1 MGNSVHEVI
10 FLERRLPVNTRALR
24 ADILLFITA
33 AIWGFAFV
41 AQRVGMDH
49 VGPLTFN
56 AIRFGLGAIALIP
69 LVMRLEKGRDAG
81 YAGVDTKHL
90 ACGGGM
96 LGLALFAGAT
106 LQQVGLAG
114 PQLGE
119 FGLEASTA
127 GKAGFITGLYVV
139 FVPLFGLLL
148 AQRPGW
154 GTWIGASL
162 AVVGMYLLSVTAD
175 LTISFGDLLILV
187 GALFWAGHVLLIGK
201 LSPGMDAV
209 DAIKLSTVQFAAC
222 ALFSLFGAVLTEEIT
237 LIGIRGAGLAIAYG
251 GLMSVGVAY
260 TLQVVAQRDAQ
271 PAHAAIILSLESVFA
286 ALGGW
291 MMLDETLTIRA
302 MIGCGLMLV
311 GMVLSQLKP

>member
-1 MGNSVHEVI
+1 
-10 FLERRLPVNTRALR
+10 VNTRALR
-24 ADILLFITA
+24 ADVLLFLTA
-33 AIWGFAFV
+33 AIWGLAFV
-41 AQRVGMDH
+41 AQRVGMEH

-56 AIRFGLGAIALIP
+56 GIRFALGALALTP
-69 LVMRLEKGRDAG
+69 LIMVLEKKRAPGFAG
-81 YAGVDTKHL
+81 ADRKGMAV
-90 ACGGGM
+90 GGLL

-114 PQLGE
+114 PQLAE

-139 FVPLFGLLL
+139 LVPLFGLLL

-154 GTWIGASL
+154 GTWVGAGL

-175 LTISFGDLLILV
+175 LTISFGDLLVLV
-187 GALFWAGHVLLIGK
+187 GAFFWAGHVLLVGK
-201 LSPGMDAV
+201 LSPGLDGV

-222 ALFSLFGAVLTEEIT
+222 AVLSLFGAVVTEEIS
-237 LIGIRGAGLAIAYG
+237 LAGIMGAAPAIAYG

-286 ALGGW
+286 AIGGW
-291 MMLDETLTIRA
+291 IMLGEVLTTRGLV
-302 MIGCGLMLV
+302 GCGLMLA
-311 GMVLSQLKP
+311 GMVLSQLRP

>member
-1 MGNSVHEVI
+1 MNS
-10 FLERRLPVNTRALR
+10 RALR
-24 ADILLFITA
+24 ADILLFVTA

-56 AIRFGLGAIALIP
+56 GVRFALGALALTP
-69 LVMRLEKGRDAG
+69 LILRMEKFRSSSH
-81 YAGVDTKHL
+81 AGVSKKRL
-90 ACGGGM
+90 AVGGGC
-96 LGLALFAGAT
+96 LGLALFFGAT

-114 PQLGE
+114 PQLAA
-119 FGLEASTA
+119 FGFTATTA

-148 AQRPGW
+148 AQKPGW
-154 GTWIGASL
+154 GTWIGAAL

-175 LTISFGDLLILV
+175 LTISFGDLLVFI

-222 ALFSLFGAVLTEEIT
+222 AVLSLLCAVFTEEISFA
-237 LIGIRGAGLAIAYG
+237 GVQGAALPIAYG

-291 MMLDETLTIRA
+291 MLLGEVLTVRA
-302 MIGCGLMLV
+302 MIGCGLMLA
-311 GMVLSQLKP
+311 GMLLSQLKP

>member
-1 MGNSVHEVI
+1 MNS
-10 FLERRLPVNTRALR
+10 RALR

-56 AIRFGLGAIALIP
+56 GIRFALGALALLP
-69 LVMRLEKGRDAG
+69 LVVHLEKKRSAS
-81 YAGVDTKHL
+81 YQGVDKKKL
-90 ACGGGM
+90 AYGGGM
-96 LGLALFAGAT
+96 LGLALFCGAT

-114 PQLGE
+114 PQLAA
-119 FGLEASTA
+119 FGFEASTA

-139 FVPLFGLLL
+139 FVPIFGLFL
-148 AQRPGW
+148 AQRTGW
-154 GTWIGASL
+154 GTWLGASM
-162 AVVGMYLLSVTAD
+162 AVIGMYLLSVTAD
-175 LTISFGDLLILV
+175 LTISFGDMLILV

-201 LSPGMDAV
+201 LSPGMDGV

-222 ALFSLFGAVLTEEIT
+222 AVLSLIGAVLTEEIT
-237 LIGIRGAGLAIAYG
+237 LIGIQGAGLAIAYG

-271 PAHAAIILSLESVFA
+271 PAHAAIILSLEAVFA
-286 ALGGW
+286 AIGGW
-291 MMLDETLTIRA
+291 MMLGEILTVRA
-302 MIGCGLMLV
+302 MIGCGLMLA

>member
-1 MGNSVHEVI
+1 MNSRI
-10 FLERRLPVNTRALR
+10 LR
-24 ADILLFITA
+24 ADILLFLTA

-56 AIRFGLGAIALIP
+56 GVRFALGALALTP
-69 LVMRLEKGRDAG
+69 LILSMEKRRAPGFAGTGR
-81 YAGVDTKHL
+81 KQL
-90 ACGGGM
+90 AMGGGL
-96 LGLALFAGAT
+96 LGLALFCGAT
-106 LQQVGLAG
+106 LQQVGMAG
-114 PQLGE
+114 PQLAALG
-119 FGLEASTA
+119 FEASTA

-154 GTWIGASL
+154 GTWLGASL
-162 AVVGMYLLSVTAD
+162 AVVGMYLLSVTSGLSIA
-175 LTISFGDLLILV
+175 FGDLLVLI
-187 GALFWAGHVLLIGK
+187 GALFWAGHVLLIGR

-222 ALFSLFGAVLTEEIT
+222 AVLSLIGAVATEEIT
-237 LIGIRGAGLAIAYG
+237 LTGLRSAALPIAYG

-271 PAHAAIILSLESVFA
+271 PAHAAIILSLEAVFA
-286 ALGGW
+286 AVGGW
-291 MMLDETLTIRA
+291 LMLGELLSLRA
-302 MIGCGLMLV
+302 LIGCGLMLV
-311 GMVLSQLKP
+311 GMVISQLKP

>member
-1 MGNSVHEVI
+1 M
-10 FLERRLPVNTRALR
+10 NTRALR
-24 ADILLFITA
+24 ADVLLFLTA
-33 AIWGFAFV
+33 AIWGLAFV
-41 AQRVGMDH
+41 AQRVGMEH

-56 AIRFGLGAIALIP
+56 GIRFALGALALTP
-69 LVMRLEKGRDAG
+69 LIMVLEKKRAPGFAG
-81 YAGVDTKHL
+81 ADRKGMAV
-90 ACGGGM
+90 GGLL

-114 PQLGE
+114 PQLAE

-139 FVPLFGLLL
+139 LVPLFGLLL

-154 GTWIGASL
+154 GTWVGAGL

-175 LTISFGDLLILV
+175 LTISFGDLLVLV
-187 GALFWAGHVLLIGK
+187 GAFFWAGHVLLVGK
-201 LSPGMDAV
+201 LSPGLDGV

-222 ALFSLFGAVLTEEIT
+222 AVLSLFGAVVTEEIS
-237 LIGIRGAGLAIAYG
+237 LAGIMGAAPAIAYG

-286 ALGGW
+286 AIGGW
-291 MMLDETLTIRA
+291 IMLGEVLTTRGLV
-302 MIGCGLMLV
+302 GCGLMLA
-311 GMVLSQLKP
+311 GMVLSQLRP

>member
-1 MGNSVHEVI
+1 MNS
-10 FLERRLPVNTRALR
+10 RALR
-24 ADILLFITA
+24 ADILLFVTA

-56 AIRFGLGAIALIP
+56 GIRFALGALALTP
-69 LVMRLEKGRDAG
+69 LVMRLEKRRTLG
-81 YAGVDTKHL
+81 YEGVDKKRL
-90 ACGGGM
+90 AIGGGL
-96 LGLALFAGAT
+96 LGIALFCGAT

-114 PQLGE
+114 PQLAA
-119 FGLEASTA
+119 FGFEASTA

-154 GTWIGASL
+154 GTWLGASL

-175 LTISFGDLLILV
+175 LSISFGDLLILI

-222 ALFSLFGAVLTEEIT
+222 AVLSLLGAVITEEIT
-237 LIGIRGAGLAIAYG
+237 IVGIQGAGLAIAYG

-286 ALGGW
+286 AIGGW
-291 MMLDETLTIRA
+291 LLLDEILTVRA
-302 MIGCGLMLV
+302 MIGCGLMLT

>member
-1 MGNSVHEVI
+1 VNSRI
-10 FLERRLPVNTRALR
+10 LR
-24 ADILLFITA
+24 ADILLFLTA

-41 AQRVGMDH
+41 AQRMGMDH

-56 AIRFGLGAIALIP
+56 GVRFALGALALTP
-69 LVMRLEKGRDAG
+69 LILCLEKRRAPGFAASGRK
-81 YAGVDTKHL
+81 TL
-90 ACGGGM
+90 ALGGGL
-96 LGLALFAGAT
+96 LGVILFVGAT

-114 PQLGE
+114 PQLAA
-119 FGLEASTA
+119 FGFEASTA

-139 FVPLFGLLL
+139 FVPIFGLLL

-154 GTWIGASL
+154 GTWLGASL
-162 AVVGMYLLSVTAD
+162 AVVGMYLLSVTSGLSIA
-175 LTISFGDLLILV
+175 FGDLLILI

-222 ALFSLFGAVLTEEIT
+222 AVLSLIGAVATEEIT
-237 LIGIRGAGLAIAYG
+237 LAGLRSAALPIAYG

-271 PAHAAIILSLESVFA
+271 PAHAAIILSLEAVFA
-286 ALGGW
+286 AVGGW
-291 MMLDETLTIRA
+291 LLLGELLSLRA
-302 MIGCGLMLV
+302 LIGCGLMLV
-311 GMVLSQLKP
+311 GMVISQLRP

>member
-1 MGNSVHEVI
+1 MHS
-10 FLERRLPVNTRALR
+10 RTLR
-24 ADILLFITA
+24 ADVLLFVTA
-33 AIWGFAFV
+33 AIWGLAFV

-56 AIRFGLGAIALIP
+56 GIRFALGALALVPLILSLEKKRGFVTESANKKRMAMGGGLLGIALF
-69 LVMRLEKGRDAG
+69 M
-81 YAGVDTKHL
+81 
-90 ACGGGM
+90 
-96 LGLALFAGAT
+96 GAS
-106 LQQVGLAG
+106 LQQIGLAG
-114 PQLGE
+114 PQLAE
-119 FGLEASTA
+119 LGLEASTA

-139 FVPLFGLLL
+139 FVPIFGLAL

-154 GTWIGASL
+154 GTWLGAGM
-162 AVVGMYLLSVTAD
+162 AVIGMYLLSVTAD

-209 DAIKLSTVQFAAC
+209 DAIKLSTIQFAAC
-222 ALFSLFGAVLTEEIT
+222 AVLSLIGAVITEEIT
-237 LIGIRGAGLAIAYG
+237 LPGVMGAAPAIAYG

-260 TLQVVAQRDAQ
+260 TLQVIAQRDAQ
-271 PAHAAIILSLESVFA
+271 PAHAAIILSLEAVFA

-291 MMLDETLTIRA
+291 LMLGEVLCVRA
-302 MIGCGLMLV
+302 LIGCGLMLT